1 MFLPV
6 KREYSPVIDIY
17 LKKYSR
23 GALIEEMDPMAVTT
37 VAGLTHLM
45 THNPAL
51 SYHLAQL
58 SSAGDTEKGV
68 RAILLAIFIRLH
80 YSYIFLII
88 SDLNFEQARIQVVPH
103 VRLQLEE
110 V

>member
-17 LKKYSR
+17 LKKYTR
-23 GALIEEMDPMAVTT
+23 GVLTEEMNPMAVTT

-51 SYHLAQL
+51 SYNLAQF
-58 SSAGDTEKGV
+58 SSTGDTEKV
-68 RAILLAIFIRLH
+68 CER
-80 YSYIFLII
+80 YSLPFLYDCII
-88 SDLNFEQARIQVVPH
+88 HF
-103 VRLQLEE
+103 
-110 V
+110 